1 MKNLFINIGASVMV
15 ALGLILLKIFTGI
28 SIWFMVGIVLF
39 FTVVQYFWTGGK
51 ISPKSPGL
59 AVLLAFLFISALGF
73 SYWEAHY
80 PLSYQKIVVAK
91 ARVDLTVSDLFG
103 DKTKTKAEYMWE
115 FQKDENGKPFLDY
128 YNKLLAAGKTKEAY
142 DTLSKFTKAW
152 DMSLLED
159 GEEDAD
165 DSEVE
170 KKVSDPEEQITEY
183 WEPGEYPLYLADG
196 QESGWLK
203 ITGQCMSYSFVG
215 SKSTFILTYKDGTIA
230 HSWDGKPWPGKFLFK
245 VKNLSREPVVL
256 KVSL

>member
-1 MKNLFINIGASVMV
+1 MKKLMINIGASLMV

-39 FTVVQYFWTGGK
+39 FTVIQYFWTGGK

-59 AVLLAFLFISALGF
+59 ATLLAFLFIAALGF
-73 SYWEAHY
+73 SFWEANY
-80 PLSYQKIVVAK
+80 PLSYQKIVVLK
-91 ARVDLTVSDLFG
+91 GRTDLTVSDWFG
-103 DKTKTKAEYMWE
+103 DKTKTKAEYIWE

-152 DMSLLED
+152 DMNLLED
-159 GEEDAD
+159 GEED
-165 DSEVE
+165 SPESGR
-170 KKVSDPEEQITEY
+170 VSTPPEESITEY
-183 WEPGEYPLYLADG
+183 SEPGEYNLYLADG

-215 SKSTFILTYKDGTIA
+215 SKSTFICTYKDGTIA
-230 HSWDGKPWPGKFLFK
+230 HSWDGKPWPAKFLFK